1 MPLLKDLRSQ
11 VPALR
16 RFLAKLVL
24 LGLLFLGLDRLL
36 GWGLRLGL
44 DRYYG
49 LNEPAAVLCV
59 GHSHTVLG
67 IDIIYLSQA
76 LGLPTAKFAVEGANT
91 ADRLEMIRYYFRRQP
106 GAARAVV
113 YDVDANS
120 FTSAGLSSASYTL
133 LFPFIDDPGIRAYIK
148 RNCRS
153 RTEYWLRVLLCAP
166 RCNEMTLSLS
176 VRGLLKKW
184 SNFKFGSVQVG
195 RLQEQIRQGRFRH
208 IAFDADN
215 IRLFGE
221 TARLVAGNGATL
233 CLTYIPTIDI
243 LNQAEPEKFK
253 HSMELLRGLAAT
265 NSSVVF
271 LDYNSEF
278 QSRHDLFFDSIHLN
292 REGQRAVTARL
303 CEDLRRCLDHS
314 ISAAGSP
321 PLKSSSE

>member
-1 MPLLKDLRSQ
+1 MNLLLQDLRAQSGA
-11 VPALR
+11 VR
-16 RFLAKLVL
+16 RFMVKAALL
-24 LGLLFLGLDRLL
+24 LGFFVGLDRLV
-36 GWGLRLGL
+36 GWGLRAGL

-67 IDIIYLSQA
+67 IDRVYLSEA
-76 LGLPTAKFAVEGANT
+76 LGLRTAKFAVEGANT

-106 GAARAVV
+106 GAVRVVV
-113 YDVDANS
+113 YDVDAHS

-133 LFPFIDDPGIRAYIK
+133 LFPFIDDAGIRAYIK

-153 RTEYWLRVLLCAP
+153 RMEYWLRVLLCAP
-166 RCNEMTLSLS
+166 RYNELTLSLS
-176 VRGLLKKW
+176 VRGYLKKW
-184 SNFKFGSVQVG
+184 SNFKFGSVHVQRLEEQV
-195 RLQEQIRQGRFRH
+195 RRGRFRH

-221 TARLVAGNGATL
+221 TAKVVANGGATL

-243 LNQAEPEKFK
+243 LNRAEPEKFE
-253 HSMELLRGLAAT
+253 HAMELFRGCVAT
-265 NSSVVF
+265 HRNVVF

-292 REGQRAVTARL
+292 REGQKALTERL
-303 CEDLRRCLDHS
+303 SEDLKRQLVHS
-314 ISAAGSP
+314 SAAAPGGSA
-321 PLKSSSE
+321 SGQ